1 MEELPD
7 LDDVLALPNG
17 AQFHRADMHIHSLGG
32 SHDVGD
38 AAATP
43 SAIVAS
49 AIRDGLRIIAIT
61 DHNGI
66 ANVEPAITAA
76 TAADLLVVPGIE
88 LSTSSGHLLC
98 YLPSLDALRK
108 FHSRLTIHLAGTA
121 DSHCQEG
128 MADCLDQVQALGGF
142 GVLAHVDGPKGLDVE
157 IPTSTPHKRVIVT
170 HPALLAIEL
179 KNHASAITFCPRDPD
194 GGRASL
200 GRARDDA
207 GVPQLARV
215 VNSDAH
221 TLAMLGRNAGGDRK
235 VTRLKMQTL
244 TFEALKLALQD
255 ADARVRIEEE
265 VPKSVAVVTGL
276 RLTGGF
282 LKDQKIH
289 FSDNLNC
296 IIGGR
301 GTGKSTM
308 FEALRCFS
316 PHPGDNP
323 VVDSDV
329 WPDRI
334 DAVLRDEA
342 GQTHHLARSRDD
354 FAPHNVLEP
363 VEGPDKL
370 QIECYGQG
378 ETQKISQRAQ
388 TDPSALLEY
397 LDRFVDVREQ
407 LAAEETAR
415 AKIIVIDA
423 KIVESQKTIDQIPHI
438 ERELSIKRQQLKKL
452 DEGDAKGI
460 IEATRQLQQ
469 ERQLRTDLLEQAKTI
484 RESLDYT
491 ALRES
496 VSSIG
501 TMADPAKLKVGA
513 TEFAAIQA
521 DAATFAAALDGSEG
535 ELVKQAQVLGAAIK
549 ASVAEWARKEQ
560 ALLTEIDSKKKAIEA
575 SGLKVDTA
583 YIARLA
589 QDEAKFQAELVRLKG
604 LGPQLDVLKKERA
617 TLVQFRWKVRGAVST
632 RRTAFAVS
640 ATKKLRTALTDLNV
654 TLKFDDNAHSPDAA
668 RLLIEVMGWRTLR
681 VPKADY
687 LTGSLTVPKLID
699 AIQTKSVAALVA
711 LRTDDD
717 VQIFARQEAVEIINR
732 MGEIPNLN
740 RLETV
745 QVFDRPKLTVTRTST
760 NEGGTTNRTTR
771 EFSQLSLGQQ
781 QSVLLALM
789 LSSDSRQPL
798 LIDQPE
804 DNLDSGFIYSTLVP
818 VLRMEKERR
827 QIIVVTHNA
836 NIAVLGDAEQII
848 VLKANNEMAKIVSA
862 GSIDDG
868 PTNTAACNVLEG
880 ATAAFTRRA
889 RIYGL
894 P

>member
-1 MEELPD
+1 MEVLPS
-7 LDDVLALPNG
+7 LEDVLCLPNG
-17 AQFHRADMHIHSLGG
+17 AHFFRADMHIHSYAA
-32 SHDVGD
+32 SHDVRD
-38 AAATP
+38 ATATP
-43 SAIVAS
+43 AGLVAS
-49 AIRDGLRIIAIT
+49 AKRDGLRIIAIT
-61 DHNGI
+61 DHNDIG
-66 ANVEPAITAA
+66 NVEAAIAA
-76 TAADLLVVPGIE
+76 AAGSGLLVIPGVE
-88 LSTSSGHLLC
+88 LSTASGHLLC
-98 YLPSLDALRK
+98 YLPTLDALRR
-108 FHSRLTIHLAGTA
+108 FHARLTIHQAGTA

-128 MADCLDQVQALGGF
+128 MADCLDLLGDLDGF

-170 HPALLAIEL
+170 HPALLGIEL
-179 KNHASAITFCPRDPD
+179 KNHASDVTFCPRDPD
-194 GGRASL
+194 AGRAAL
-200 GRARDDA
+200 GRSREEA
-207 GVPQLARV
+207 GTPTLARV

-221 TLAMLGRNAGGDRK
+221 TLAALGRNAGGDRK

-244 TFEALKLALQD
+244 GFEALRLALQD

-265 VPKSVAVVTGL
+265 VPRSVSVVRGL

-282 LKDQKIH
+282 LRDQRIH

-316 PHPGDNP
+316 PHPSGNP

-334 DAVLRDEA
+334 DVALRDEA
-342 GQTHHLARSRDD
+342 GQMHHLARSRDD
-354 FAPHNVLEP
+354 YAPHNVLEP
-363 VEGPDKL
+363 VEGPETL
-370 QIECYGQG
+370 RIECYGQG

-388 TDPSALLEY
+388 TDPSALLDY
-397 LDRFVDVREQ
+397 LDRFVDVRER
-407 LAAEETAR
+407 LESEEATR
-415 AKIIVIDA
+415 AKIIAIDA
-423 KIVESQKTIDQIPHI
+423 RIAETQKTVDQIPAT
-438 ERELSIKRQQLKKL
+438 ERELAIKRQQLKKL

-469 ERQLRTDLLEQAKTI
+469 ERQLRADLLEQAKTI

-496 VSSIG
+496 VTSIR
-501 TMADPAKLKVGA
+501 TMADPTKLKVGS
-513 TEFAAIQA
+513 TEFATIQT
-521 DAATFAAALDGSEG
+521 DAASFEAALDGSEV
-535 ELVKQAQVLGAAIK
+535 ELVRKAQALGDAIK
-549 ASVAEWARKEQ
+549 GSVAEWARKEQ
-560 ALLTEIDSKKKAIEA
+560 ALLSEIDVKRRAIEA

-589 QDEAKFQAELVRLKG
+589 QDEAKLEAELVRLRG
-604 LGPQLDVLKKERA
+604 LGPQLDQTKRERA
-617 TLVQFRWKVRGAVST
+617 ALVQFRWKVRAAIST
-632 RRTAFAVS
+632 RRTAFAVN
-640 ATKKLRTALTDLNV
+640 ATRKLRTALSDLNV
-654 TLKFDDNAHSPDAA
+654 TLKFDENAYSPDAA
-668 RLLIEVMGWRTLR
+668 RLLVEVMGWRTLR

-687 LTGSLTVPKLID
+687 LTGGLTVPKLIEV
-699 AIQTKSVAALVA
+699 IRTKSLATLQA
-711 LRTDDD
+711 LRTEDG
-717 VQIFARQEAVEIINR
+717 VQVFARQEASEIIAR
-732 MGEIPNLN
+732 MSETANLN

-745 QVFDRPKLTVTRTST
+745 KVLDRPKLTVTRMSST
-760 NEGGTTNRTTR
+760 DDGATNRTTR

-818 VLRMEKERR
+818 VLRMAKERR

-868 PTNTAACNVLEG
+868 STRMAACDVLEG
-880 ATAAFTRRA
+880 ATAAFVRRA

>member
-1 MEELPD
+1 MEELPN

-17 AQFHRADMHIHSLGG
+17 AQFLRADMHIHSFGS
-32 SHDVGD
+32 SHDVRD
-38 AAATP
+38 TTATP

-49 AIRDGLRIIAIT
+49 AIRDGLKIIAIT
-61 DHNGI
+61 DHNDI
-66 ANVEPAITAA
+66 ANVEAAIVAA
-76 TAADLLVVPGIE
+76 IGSDLLVVPGVE
-88 LSTSSGHLLC
+88 LSTASGHLLC
-98 YLPSLDALRK
+98 YLPTLDALRR
-108 FHSRLTIHLAGTA
+108 FHARLTFHLSGTA

-142 GVLAHVDGPKGLDVE
+142 GVLAHVDGPKGLDIE
-157 IPTSTPHKRVIVT
+157 IPTSTPHKGVIVT
-170 HPALLAIEL
+170 HAALLGIEL

-194 GGRASL
+194 AGRALL
-200 GRARDDA
+200 GRRREEI

-221 TLAMLGRNAGGDRK
+221 TLAMLGRNASGDRK
-235 VTRLKMQTL
+235 VTRLKMQVL
-244 TFEALKLALQD
+244 SFEALKLALQD
-255 ADARVRIEEE
+255 ADARVRIEDE
-265 VPKSVAVVTGL
+265 VPKSVAVITGL
-276 RLTGGF
+276 KLTGGF
-282 LKDQKIH
+282 LKDQMIH

-334 DAVLRDEA
+334 DLALLDEA

-354 FAPHNVLEP
+354 FSPHNVLEP
-363 VEGPDKL
+363 VKGPEKL

-397 LDRFVDVREQ
+397 LDRFVDVRDQ
-407 LAAEETAR
+407 LVAEETAR

-423 KIVESQKTIDQIPHI
+423 KIAESQKTINQIPTI

-469 ERQLRTDLLEQAKTI
+469 ERQLRADLLEQAKTI

-496 VSSIG
+496 VSAIS
-501 TMADPAKLKVGA
+501 TMADPTKLKVGA
-513 TEFAAIQA
+513 TEFATIQT

-535 ELVKQAQVLGAAIK
+535 ELVKQARVLGDAIK
-549 ASVAEWARKEQ
+549 ARVAEWARKEQ
-560 ALLTEIDSKKKAIEA
+560 ALLTEIDAKKKAIEV

-589 QDEAKFQAELVRLKG
+589 QDEAKFQAELARLKG
-604 LGPQLDVLKKERA
+604 LGPQLEQMKKERA
-617 TLVQFRWKVRGAVST
+617 TLMQFRWTVRGAVST
-632 RRTAFAVS
+632 RRTAFAVL

-687 LTGSLTVPKLID
+687 LTGNLTVPKLID
-699 AIQTKSVAALVA
+699 AIRSKSVASFQA
-711 LRTDDD
+711 LRTEDG
-717 VQIFARQEAVEIINR
+717 VPVFARQEAVEIINR
-732 MGEIPNLN
+732 MGETANVN

-745 QVFDRPKLTVTRTST
+745 QVFDRPKLTVTRTAT
-760 NEGGTTNRTTR
+760 TDAGGTNRFTR

-818 VLRMEKERR
+818 VLRMAKERR

-889 RIYGL
+889 RIYRL